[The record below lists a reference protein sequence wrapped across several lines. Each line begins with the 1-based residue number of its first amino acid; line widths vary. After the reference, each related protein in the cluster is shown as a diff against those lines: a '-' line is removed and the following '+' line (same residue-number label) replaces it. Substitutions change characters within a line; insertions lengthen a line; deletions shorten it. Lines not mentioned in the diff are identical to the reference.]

1 MAMGLDFP
9 SVRAA
14 LAKWEGRPVSIA
26 VDRERVKTGFK
37 PMAVFHGEL
46 GGVEAVPEV
55 GNQLGIQ
62 NVPAGK
68 LPPERRTHAL
78 FYPVGHGKDDPLSAH
93 GRPGFYI
100 AFPEFSNAQLE
111 LPGLLIISG
120 RNLEIQVQLI
130 DEEFDAAS

>member
-1 MAMGLDFP
+1 M
-9 SVRAA
+9 
-14 LAKWEGRPVSIA
+14 
-26 VDRERVKTGFK
+26 KTGFK

-55 GNQLGIQ
+55 GNELGH
-62 NVPAGK
+62 
-68 LPPERRTHAL
+68 PERPGWEAPARAGGTHAL

-93 GRPGFYI
+93 GRPGFDI
-100 AFPEFSNAQLE
+100 SLPEFSNAQLE